1 MSARNVRLDTTN
13 WLDRAVNTL
22 NTQMSFN
29 LSVNAETSVSIRFR
43 FNEKPRRISRLVP
56 IDPPSS
62 ASGQSKRFVSEGTV
76 SESSVFSS
84 PCKSKPRTPSP
95 DVVTFR
101 GMAGNQNEP
110 LDRVTLKGIVESDA
124 IPACQQ
130 STSTNE
136 TSKKQNDYE
145 PLSALS
151 GDSLPSVQTTD
162 TSAEFSNSLDY
173 AIWKSQADSEN
184 K

>member
-1 MSARNVRLDTTN
+1 MSASRNVRLDTTN

-22 NTQMSFN
+22 NTQMAFN
-29 LSVNAETSVSIRFR
+29 CSVNAETNVSIRFR
-43 FNEKPRRISRLVP
+43 FNEKPRRIDRLVAVE
-56 IDPPSS
+56 PPSS
-62 ASGQSKRFVSEGTV
+62 ASGQSK
-76 SESSVFSS
+76 SS

-110 LDRVTLKGIVESDA
+110 FDRVTLKGIVESDA
-124 IPACQQ
+124 IPAFQQ

-136 TSKKQNDYE
+136 TSKKSNDYE

-151 GDSLPSVQTTD
+151 GDSLPSVESND
-162 TSAEFSNSLDY
+162 SRADFSNSLDY
-173 AIWKSQADSEN
+173 AIWKSVDSDN